1 MRVSRECLVK
11 ALNEGFK
18 IWLTFNDVTVGNINE
33 YAKVEIKA
41 MLVAGVFRSA
51 SVVKKEIKCCRVV
64 VDKKNKE
71 MELVG

>member
-33 YAKVEIKA
+33 YAKGEIKA
-41 MLVAGVFRSA
+41 MLVAGVFRSV